1 MPDESYS
8 SAVDHIVLNTL
19 ADYNNR
25 VRRETFRWIGDTEVY
40 TAVENSPFATLY
52 DIAIG
57 GSGGGLTAS
66 DISTALNYIPYDAAN
81 PAGYITSNDVST
93 FVTSTN
99 LKTINNQSVV
109 GSGNISVIPA
119 TSVSN
124 I

>member
-25 VRRETFRWIGDTEVY
+25 VRRETFRWIGDTSIY
-40 TAVENSPFATLY
+40 TAGQSPVFAYLS
-52 DIAIG
+52 DVSGG
-57 GSGGGLTAS
+57 GSGGSITAS

-99 LKTINNQSVV
+99 LKTINNQTIV
-109 GSGNISVIPA
+109 GSGNINVIPA
-119 TSVSN
+119 AYVSN